1 MAEEKRLILNELG
14 AFFCFCCKKV
24 QIFKNAKGSFYL
36 NLSTI
41 YQQVQPER
49 VKWGQNGGL
58 EAFFKVLYARNYHIL
73 FPAILTDHVSGKS
86 RNGKPH
92 VLRVSLNQH
101 TQMTPESAGRANCCG
116 IAFDI
121 VAHMAKLGPE
131 IALAQYAAYPSAK
144 AASNVTVNLHSI
156 YKITP
161 LLFSKRG
168 GLFLISPFLISSR
181 WPF

>member
-1 MAEEKRLILNELG
+1 MLLL
-14 AFFCFCCKKV
+14 KKV
-24 QIFKNAKGSFYL
+24 QIFKKRKRVFYL

-41 YQQVQPER
+41 YQQVQPKR
-49 VKWGQNGGL
+49 VKWGQDVGLGG
-58 EAFFKVLYARNYHIL
+58 KVLYARNCHML